1 MPVKPTEPIALELKD
16 GQSSAE
22 AWDGYFVRHKGDSAN
37 EALALDGQIRAT
49 AHVLSEKES
58 YADIVT
64 MLQSAIR
71 NSLAQPW
78 MYEALGLAMM
88 ATDAPQSDV
97 ERALMSAVD
106 LTNSQ
111 DEAMNLAVY
120 MARVGLDRR
129 ALLLFARDCVCE
141 SIPTRALCVGTRL
154 CQTAG

>member
-1 MPVKPTEPIALELKD
+1 
-16 GQSSAE
+16 
-22 AWDGYFVRHKGDSAN
+22 
-37 EALALDGQIRAT
+37 
-49 AHVLSEKES
+49 
-58 YADIVT
+58 

-71 NSLAQPW
+71 HSLAQPW

-129 ALLLFARDCVCE
+129 ALQLFREIGVCE
-141 SIPTRALCVGTRL
+141 SIPTGALRDGTRL